1 MIEMLDDILSKLLPK
16 SVVKILDALDEL
28 DERGLLELPDELRRL
43 RARNPPPSEVAEP
56 VEEREQVSNEV
67 LQTISAPGIYVVF
80 GKYADAILLRLA
92 TLASAGKPIYVIKG
106 DFPFPKAEVKVDRVV
121 YLITEEG
128 EDSAESKT
136 LLFDA
141 SQSLKKKER
150 EAYAWLFQLLARKDN
165 HIFIKE
171 GRHFVD
177 IADAIFI
184 GEPSLLAE
192 RRKTSL
198 QNIFK
203 EVKFRFLA
211 LPEGE
216 RENYVYMITP
226 SLEGMYRIT

>member
-1 MIEMLDDILSKLLPK
+1 MLDDILSKLLPK

-43 RARNPPPSEVAEP
+43 RARNPPPSEITEP
-56 VEEREQVSNEV
+56 VEERERVSDEV
-67 LQTISAPGIYVVF
+67 LQAISPSGIYIVF

-92 TLASAGKPIYVIKG
+92 TLASAGKPIYTIKG
-106 DFPFPKAEVKVDRVV
+106 NFPFPKAEVKVDRIV
-121 YLITEEG
+121 YLVTEEG
-128 EDSAESKT
+128 EDSAEGKV
-136 LLFDA
+136 LLYDA
-141 SQSLKKKER
+141 AQPLKKKER

-177 IADAIFI
+177 IADAIFV

-192 RRKTSL
+192 KRKTAL
-198 QNIFK
+198 QNIFR

-226 SLEGMYRIT
+226 SLEGMYRIV

>member
-1 MIEMLDDILSKLLPK
+1 MLDDILSKLLPK

-43 RARNPPPSEVAEP
+43 RARNPPPSEVTEP
-56 VEEREQVSNEV
+56 VEERERVSDEV
-67 LQTISAPGIYVVF
+67 LQAISPSGIYIVF

-92 TLASAGKPIYVIKG
+92 TLASAGKPIYTIKG
-106 DFPFPKAEVKVDRVV
+106 NFPFPKAEVKVDRVV
-121 YLITEEG
+121 YLVTEEG
-128 EDSAESKT
+128 EDSAEGKV
-136 LLFDA
+136 LLYDA
-141 SQSLKKKER
+141 AQPLKKKER

-177 IADAIFI
+177 IADAIFV

-192 RRKTSL
+192 KRKTAL
-198 QNIFK
+198 QNIFR

-226 SLEGMYRIT
+226 SLEGMYRIV

>member
-1 MIEMLDDILSKLLPK
+1 MLDDILSKLLPK

-43 RARNPPPSEVAEP
+43 RARNPPPSEVTEP
-56 VEEREQVSNEV
+56 VEERERVSDEV
-67 LQTISAPGIYVVF
+67 LQAISPSGIYIVF

-92 TLASAGKPIYVIKG
+92 TLASAGKPIYTIKG
-106 DFPFPKAEVKVDRVV
+106 NFPFPKAEVKVDRIV
-121 YLITEEG
+121 YLVTEEG
-128 EDSAESKT
+128 EDSAEGKV
-136 LLFDA
+136 LLYDA
-141 SQSLKKKER
+141 AQPLKKKER

-177 IADAIFI
+177 IADAIFV

-192 RRKTSL
+192 KRKTAL
-198 QNIFK
+198 QNIFR

-226 SLEGMYRIT
+226 SLEGMYRIV

>member
-1 MIEMLDDILSKLLPK
+1 MLDDILSKLLPK

-43 RARNPPPSEVAEP
+43 RARNPPPSEITEP
-56 VEEREQVSNEV
+56 VEERERVSDEV
-67 LQTISAPGIYVVF
+67 LQAISPSGIYIVF

-92 TLASAGKPIYVIKG
+92 TLASAGKPIYTIKG
-106 DFPFPKAEVKVDRVV
+106 NFPFPKAEVKVDRVV
-121 YLITEEG
+121 YLVTEEG
-128 EDSAESKT
+128 EDSAEGKV
-136 LLFDA
+136 LLYDA
-141 SQSLKKKER
+141 AQPLKKKER

-177 IADAIFI
+177 IADAIFV

-192 RRKTSL
+192 KRKTAL
-198 QNIFK
+198 QNIFR

-226 SLEGMYRIT
+226 SLEGMYRIV